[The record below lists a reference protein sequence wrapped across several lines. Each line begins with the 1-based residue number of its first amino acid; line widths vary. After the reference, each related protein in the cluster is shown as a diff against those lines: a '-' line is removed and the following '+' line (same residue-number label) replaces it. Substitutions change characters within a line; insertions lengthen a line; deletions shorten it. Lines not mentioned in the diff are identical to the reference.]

1 MVIVLASHFCG
12 LGSIPEPDVTCELS
26 LSLVLVFALT
36 AFLQVLRFYFLFRN
50 QHFKF
55 QFNLSETEK
64 DKSHLVKCPL
74 LNSHFYFVF
83 FLFMSSIVGLR
94 IFKIN
99 RVNTSTRDFGKTMKR
114 QISDDWRSGVH
125 SKFVISLKTV
135 TEYHIKGKAFS
146 YIEFLFNKQLC

>member
-1 MVIVLASHFCG
+1 
-12 LGSIPEPDVTCELS
+12 
-26 LSLVLVFALT
+26 
-36 AFLQVLRFYFLFRN
+36 
-50 QHFKF
+50 
-55 QFNLSETEK
+55 
-64 DKSHLVKCPL
+64 
-74 LNSHFYFVF
+74 
-83 FLFMSSIVGLR
+83 MSSIVGLR

>member
-1 MVIVLASHFCG
+1 MQNRWLDLLRKTSQISSHRFPHIFLGSRDGAVVIVLASHFCG

-26 LSLVLVFALT
+26 LSLVLVFAPT

-74 LNSHFYFVF
+74 LNSHFYFVS

-99 RVNTSTRDFGKTMKR
+99 RLNTSTRDFGK
-114 QISDDWRSGVH
+114 Q
-125 SKFVISLKTV
+125 
-135 TEYHIKGKAFS
+135 
-146 YIEFLFNKQLC
+146 